1 MLSSF
6 FGLEMGRR
14 ALDYFRRG
22 METAGHNISNADVEG
37 YSRQRVEASSTDPF
51 TEPGLARPALPGQI
65 GTGVQVDAIVRLRDA
80 FLDMQYQEES
90 TVLGYWERIEQVLN
104 HIELFVNE
112 PAGEGFAAAIDDYW
126 AALQEAHKRPDSS
139 SVREDL
145 VQKTITLTTFL
156 EQLATNYDQYRAAL
170 NQDLKLKVEEANNYI
185 DQIAALNE
193 TISEVQ
199 GVGGN
204 PNDLLDR
211 RDLLVEKLCKLI
223 DCTPATV
230 CDQSDGDYKVYL
242 DGKLL
247 VQGTQ
252 TRHLV
257 LVPVQGNQGYFD
269 VQVEDNEFDHVDNP
283 SVLEVIL
290 EQRAPEA
297 VHVLTV
303 ERLASETAWA
313 VGNGNDRVQ
322 PLYVDQ
328 ELNLSGSFGITV
340 SSSGT
345 QKTSASFDGNA
356 VTAVALGASPV
367 VGTDPTSYQFRV
379 AFGDFESIITAS
391 WNSTAPARWELTDN
405 HGSPQVNG
413 SGTGGALRL
422 ADLQDFLSNTVYTD
436 ARLNVSVGVNTTGTK
451 SWLKVVSTDNHLLSL
466 TDVKGNLLSGK
477 LGMADEGVTVKID
490 VTEEDTLETIRNK
503 INGHFA
509 ADASDPDRPEQW
521 LHAEIRYDEVTN
533 SHYLVLES
541 NVVGE
546 AYRINFHGDEGG
558 SLYVARKLG
567 FVNTKD
573 TPLGIEQNSTSVLT
587 RAQDA
592 VFLFD
597 GSRYMSSENT
607 FTEARLLSKSDGYA
621 AKTLDTVSTGIHFTL
636 KATGTSGITVKH
648 HVKGGEIL
656 ALLEARDD
664 IILGHLA
671 AFDEI
676 AYGLANEMN
685 AIHYAG
691 HGTGDNAM
699 TTGIAYFEP
708 IALKYGASRNLTLNA
723 AIENDS
729 SLFAAASDD
738 GSGHTLGEGDGT
750 NALRMAQLKQAKV
763 LEGGSASFNG
773 YYETFISEIGSQGQR
788 ARTMASNQRA
798 LVTQIDTQRQSVMGV
813 NLDEEMMGII
823 RFQQAFNA
831 MSRFIT
837 TQDELLDKII
847 NGMGTVG
854 R

>member
-37 YSRQRVEASSTDPF
+37 YSRQRVQASSTDPF
-51 TEPGLARPALPGQI
+51 TEPGLSRPALPGQI

-112 PAGEGFAAAIDDYW
+112 PAGKGFAAAIDDYW
-126 AALQEAHKRPDSS
+126 AALQEAHKRPDSA

-156 EQLATNYDQYRAAL
+156 DQLATNYDQYRAAL

-185 DQIAALNE
+185 DQIAALNK

-223 DCTPATV
+223 DCTPATI

-345 QKTSASFDGNA
+345 QKTSAGLDNTGPDGA
-356 VTAVALGASPV
+356 VLLTAPPGA
-367 VGTDPTSYQFRV
+367 GEPTSYQFRV

-391 WNSTAPARWELTDN
+391 WNPAGTGQWELTDN
-405 HGSPQVNG
+405 HGSPMTVG
-413 SGTGGALRL
+413 GGANGELLLDDLR
-422 ADLQDFLSNTVYTD
+422 AFLGDPLYTD
-436 ARLNVSVGVNTTGTK
+436 AGLNTTVTASGTK
-451 SWLKVVSTDNHLLSL
+451 DRLTLLSTDNYLLSL

-546 AYRINFHGDEGG
+546 AYRINFQGDEGG

-573 TPLGIEQNSTSVLT
+573 TTLGIEQNSTSVLT

-607 FTEARLLSKSDGYA
+607 FTEARLLSRSDGYA

-636 KATGTSGITVKH
+636 KTTGTSGITVKH

-671 AFDEI
+671 SFDEI
-676 AYGLANEMN
+676 AYGLAKEMN

-708 IALKYGASRNLTLNA
+708 IALKYGASRNLALNA
-723 AIENDS
+723 AIEKDS

-738 GSGHTLGEGDGT
+738 GSGYTLGEGDGT

-813 NLDEEMMGII
+813 NLDEEMLSII
-823 RFQQAFNA
+823 QFQQAFNA

-847 NGMGTVG
+847 NGMGVVG